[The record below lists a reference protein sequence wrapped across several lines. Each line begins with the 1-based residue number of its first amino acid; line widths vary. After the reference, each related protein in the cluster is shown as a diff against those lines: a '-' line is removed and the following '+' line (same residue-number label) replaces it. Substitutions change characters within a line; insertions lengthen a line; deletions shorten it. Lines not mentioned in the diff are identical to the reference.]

1 MTEVSRIELVELIEE
16 QASKLSPQGR
26 ELWKELEPIAELI
39 APEEA
44 TPETLPPPTPE
55 QVETVGRTFE
65 LTEAEQHIIEQ
76 LMELVV
82 GLRSSDLAQ
91 NQGSLGEPSRNRA
104 VIVAASLKVKDRR
117 ESERVMKPMTTEQ
130 AVARLREPQESG
142 ERVQEELERVEALQ
156 PATAGAQEARERRW
170 WEFWR

>member
-39 APEEA
+39 ASEEA

-104 VIVAASLKVKDRR
+104 VIVAASLK
-117 ESERVMKPMTTEQ
+117 
-130 AVARLREPQESG
+130 G
-142 ERVQEELERVEALQ
+142 E
-156 PATAGAQEARERRW
+156 GSSRERAGHEAHDHGAGR
-170 WEFWR
+170 RSTQRAARIR

>member
-26 ELWKELEPIAELI
+26 ELWEELEPIAELI

-55 QVETVGRTFE
+55 QVETIGRTFE
-65 LTEAEQHIIEQ
+65 LMEQEQRIIEQ
-76 LMELVV
+76 LMELAV

-91 NQGSLGEPSRNRA
+91 NQGSAGEPSRNRA

-117 ESERVMKPMTTEQ
+117 ESEWVKPMTTEQ

-142 ERVQEELERVEALQ
+142 EMVQEELERVEALR

>member
-26 ELWKELEPIAELI
+26 VLWEELEPIAELI

-55 QVETVGRTFE
+55 QVETIGRTFE
-65 LTEAEQHIIEQ
+65 LTDSELLIIEQ

-91 NQGSLGEPSRNRA
+91 NKGFVGEPSRNRA
-104 VIVAASLKVKDRR
+104 VIVAASLKDRR
-117 ESERVMKPMTTEQ
+117 ESKRVMKPMTTEQ
-130 AVARLREPQESG
+130 AVARLREPQESR
-142 ERVQEELERVEALQ
+142 EMVQEELEEVEEHR
-156 PATAGAQEARERRW
+156 PATAGAQEATEHRW